1 MKKVFI
7 DTSAWIAL
15 VNKSDK
21 FYQKSIE
28 VQKMLIDENYELIT
42 SDYILVEIAN
52 GLSKIKYRDTAIN
65 LVNSILTSSD
75 VELIRINDDLFYKSW
90 ELFSSRD
97 DKDWGF
103 TDCSSFIVMNEYGI
117 KEAFSADVHFKQAG
131 FIVLL

>member
-1 MKKVFI
+1 MNKVFI

-21 FYQKSIE
+21 LHQKSIE
-28 VQKMLIDENYELIT
+28 VQKKLTDESYELIT
-42 SDYILVEIAN
+42 SDYIIVEIAN
-52 GLSKIKYRDTAIN
+52 GLSKMKYRDTAIQ

-90 ELFSSRD
+90 ELFSLRN
-97 DKDWGF
+97 DKERGF
-103 TDCSSFIVMNEYGI
+103 TDCSSFIVMNEYRI
-117 KEAFSADVHFKQAG
+117 NEAFTADNHFKQAG